1 MTSSHPHASVPGM
14 DVSYNENSQ
23 VQRQAFEHFWPWL
36 EDAVSHS
43 SNMVPFR
50 QSQLISYVDFG
61 CSGGRNSSMHFC
73 KIKSVLEKA
82 GFLGGV
88 SATPDIVSM
97 LHQTHAYPYTLRHH
111 ALCMLN

>member
-1 MTSSHPHASVPGM
+1 
-14 DVSYNENSQ
+14 
-23 VQRQAFEHFWPWL
+23 
-36 EDAVSHS
+36 
-43 SNMVPFR
+43 
-50 QSQLISYVDFG
+50 
-61 CSGGRNSSMHFC
+61 MHFC